1 MVKDKCEACRGK
13 GRVAKQ
19 RKLTMKIPAGIS
31 DGQAVRVQGEG
42 EPPPQEVSPGGEGQ
56 RGDLHVVVRVAEHEL
71 YQREG
76 DHLVMKMP
84 ISFTQVA
91 LGAEVEVP
99 TIDGKAMLT
108 IPKGAPHGTM
118 LKLAG
123 KGLPNLRS
131 QRRGDMGVVVLI
143 EVPKKLSARQEEL
156 LREFAKTEEKSVMP
170 ERDGFWKKV
179 KEAFSG

>member
-1 MVKDKCEACRGK
+1 
-13 GRVAKQ
+13 
-19 RKLTMKIPAGIS
+19 MKIPAGIS
-31 DGQAVRVQGEG
+31 DGQAVRIQGEG
-42 EPPPQEVSPGGEGQ
+42 EPPPPEVSPAGEGV
-56 RGDLHVVVRVAEHEL
+56 RGDLHVVVRVQPHDL

-84 ISFTQVA
+84 ISFTQAA
-91 LGAEVEVP
+91 LGAEIDAP
-99 TIDGKAMLT
+99 SIDGTTPLT
-108 IPKGAPHGTM
+108 IPKGTPHGTL
-118 LKLAG
+118 LKITG

-143 EVPKKLSARQEEL
+143 EVPKKLSARQEEI